1 MGNGKMPILLGF
13 YECGRFALGICG
25 RAPQSLGPVGEPVG
39 MEWRQPESSHW
50 ATVPWAPPVQ
60 DNASGMTL
68 SLTHRPQARSLTP
81 WSWLQ
86 PALF

>member
-13 YECGRFALGICG
+13 YKCGRFALGW
-25 RAPQSLGPVGEPVG
+25 APWESPQSGILTAPG
-39 MEWRQPESSHW
+39 WKQPESSHW
-50 ATVPWAPPVQ
+50 ATVSGAPLVQ

-68 SLTHRPQARSLTP
+68 SLAHRPQDRSLTP